1 MRIRMGHRA
10 VVASVSVSAAL
21 AAGCGG
27 TSGSAAKAPPNVTNG
42 VVSMTLDGPV
52 SSYDPTQASTF
63 QDSVALAAL
72 YDTLVAFDPSGKL
85 VPGLSDTWK
94 STPKTATFHL
104 RGGVT
109 CSDGTALTGAMVA
122 ASLNRLFDPATK
134 APLVRQAIGPGNSAK
149 ATSTA
154 DSVTI
159 TMAKAWSDLVPGMT
173 GPFAGIVCP
182 SGMKDPSTLRTKS
195 AGTGAFVSESQV
207 TGSSYT
213 LTRRPQYAWGP
224 AYAAQTAGEPPKKL
238 VLKVVDDENTR
249 ANLTSTGE
257 LQIPSFTSNA
267 WDRFKSTGGITVR
280 TSPQSDTMLVFN
292 ETAGHPTA
300 DRGVRLAIAQALDRS
315 VLNKVQSFGSGEL
328 ISSLGRPSYECFDS
342 GSNALVPK
350 YDAAAAAKALKGVKL
365 QVIGTNILAGGA
377 ANDQVMSALQ
387 AAGATATVRTMD
399 NQAWVSD
406 LFGGKNDWDVT
417 IFVYGNRLSSFLPV
431 GQFFVHDAPPKG
443 LNIGATNNPE
453 AARAYD
459 RAATGSAEEKCAALT
474 TFQQSL
480 LRNVDVLPLATAPV
494 HVLFAGGTSGSVV
507 NGFAVPASIRVAKAA
522 G

>member
-182 SGMKDPSTLRTKS
+182 SGMKDPSSLRTKS

-292 ETAGHPTA
+292 ETVGHPTA

-365 QVIGTNILAGGA
+365 QVIGTNILAA
-377 ANDQVMSALQ
+377 ARPTTRSCPRCRRLAPPRRSARWTTRRGCRTCS
-387 AAGATATVRTMD
+387 AARTTGTSRSSCTAT
-399 NQAWVSD
+399 
-406 LFGGKNDWDVT
+406 GC
-417 IFVYGNRLSSFLPV
+417 
-431 GQFFVHDAPPKG
+431 
-443 LNIGATNNPE
+443 
-453 AARAYD
+453 RASC
-459 RAATGSAEEKCAALT
+459 R
-474 TFQQSL
+474 
-480 LRNVDVLPLATAPV
+480 
-494 HVLFAGGTSGSVV
+494 SGSSSCTTRRRRASTSARRTTRRRR
-507 NGFAVPASIRVAKAA
+507 GPTTRPRPARPKRSAPR
-522 G
+522 

>member
-10 VVASVSVSAAL
+10 VIASVTVCAFL
-21 AAGCGG
+21 VAGCGG
-27 TSGSAAKAPPNVTNG
+27 ASKSSGKAPPNVTNG

-63 QDSVALAAL
+63 QDAVALAAL
-72 YDTLVAFDPSGKL
+72 YDTLVNFDPSGKL
-85 VPGLSDTWK
+85 IPGLSDEWK
-94 STPKTATFHL
+94 STKKTATFHL
-104 RGGVT
+104 RSGVT
-109 CSDGTALTGAMVA
+109 CSDGTSLTSAVVA

-134 APLVRQAIGPGNSAK
+134 SPLVGQAIGPGNTAK
-149 ATSTA
+149 ATSA
-154 DSVTI
+154 GDSVTI
-159 TMAKAWSDLVPGMT
+159 TLAKPWSDLVPGMT
-173 GPFAGIVCP
+173 GPYAGIVCP
-182 SGMKDPSTLRTKS
+182 SGTKDPSSLRTRS

-213 LTRRPQYAWGP
+213 LTRRPKHTWGP
-224 AYAAQTAGEPPKKL
+224 AYADQAAGQPPKKL

-267 WDRFKSTGGITVR
+267 WNRFKSTGGITVR
-280 TSPQSDTMLVFN
+280 TSPQSDTMVIFN
-292 ETAGHPTA
+292 ETAGHATA
-300 DRGVRLAIAQALDRS
+300 RQNVRLAISQALDRS
-315 VLNKVQSFGSGEL
+315 VLNKVQSFGAGTL
-328 ISSLGRPSYECFDS
+328 ISSLGQSSYACFDG

-350 YDAAAAAKALKGVKL
+350 YDAAAATKTLKGVKL
-365 QVIGTNILAGGA
+365 QVIGTNILAGGT
-377 ANDQVMSALQ
+377 ANDQIMSALQ
-387 AAGATATVRTMD
+387 AAGATAAVRTLD

-406 LFGGKNDWDVT
+406 LFSGKNDWDIT

-443 LNIGATNNPE
+443 LNLGAIGNP
-453 AARAYD
+453 AAERAYD
-459 RAATGSAEEKCAALT
+459 QAAASSPENKCAALT

-480 LRNVDVLPLATAPV
+480 LRNNDVLPLATAPV
-494 HVLFAGGTSGSVV
+494 HVVFAGGTSGSVL
-507 NGFAVPASIRVAKAA
+507 NGFAVPGSIRVGKAS

>member
-10 VVASVSVSAAL
+10 VVASVSVCASL
-21 AAGCGG
+21 VAGCGG
-27 TSGSAAKAPPNVTNG
+27 AADSSGKAPPKITDG

-72 YDTLVAFDPSGKL
+72 YDTLVQFDPSGKL

-104 RGGVT
+104 RSGVT
-109 CSDGTALTGAMVA
+109 CSDGTALTGATAA

-134 APLVRQAIGPGNSAK
+134 APLVRQAIGPGNAAK
-149 ATSTA
+149 ATASG

-159 TMAKAWSDLVPGMT
+159 TLEKPWSDLVPGMT

-182 SGMKDPSTLRTKS
+182 SGVKDPSSLRTTS
-195 AGTGAFVSESQV
+195 AGTGPFVSETQV

-213 LTRRPQYAWGP
+213 LARRPEYKWGP
-224 AYAAQTAGEPPKKL
+224 AYAGQAAGEPPKKL

-267 WDRFKSTGGITVR
+267 WDRFKSTDGITVR
-280 TSPQSDTMLVFN
+280 TAPQSDTMVVFN

-300 DRGVRLAIAQALDRS
+300 DRNVRLAVAQALDRS

-328 ISSLGRPSYECFDS
+328 ISSLGRSSYECFDA
-342 GSNALVPK
+342 GAGALVPEH
-350 YDAAAAAKALKGVKL
+350 DAAAAARALKGVKL
-365 QVIGTNILAGGA
+365 RVIGTNILAGGA
-377 ANDQVMSALQ
+377 ANDQVMAALQ
-387 AAGATATVRTMD
+387 AAGAAATVRTTD

-406 LFGGKNDWDVT
+406 LFSGKNDWDVT

-443 LNIGATNNPE
+443 LNLGATGNP
-453 AARAYD
+453 AAEQAYD
-459 RAATGSAEEKCAALT
+459 QAAAGSPEEKCAALK

-507 NGFAVPASIRVAKAA
+507 NGFAVPATIRVGKAS

>member
-1 MRIRMGHRA
+1 MGHGA
-10 VVASVSVSAAL
+10 VVASVTVCASLV
-21 AAGCGG
+21 AGCGG
-27 TSGSAAKAPPNVTNG
+27 TAGSGGKTPPNVTDG

-52 SSYDPTQASTF
+52 SSYDPTKASTF

-72 YDTLVAFDPSGKL
+72 YDTLVTFDPSGKL
-85 VPGLSDTWK
+85 VPGLSDKWR

-104 RGGVT
+104 RSGVT
-109 CSDGTALTGAMVA
+109 CSDGTSLTGAVVA

-149 ATSTA
+149 ATSSG

-159 TMAKAWSDLVPGMT
+159 KLAKPWSDLVPGMT

-182 SGMKDPSTLRTKS
+182 SGTKDPASLRTKS

-213 LTRRPQYAWGP
+213 LTRRPTYTWGP
-224 AYAAQTAGEPPKKL
+224 AHAVQTPGEPPKKL
-238 VLKVVDDENTR
+238 VFKVVEDENTR

-267 WDRFKSTGGITVR
+267 WDRFKSTRGITVR
-280 TSPQSDTMLVFN
+280 TAPQSDTMLVFN

-300 DRGVRLAIAQALDRS
+300 QQNVRLAIAQALERS
-315 VLNKVQSFGSGEL
+315 VLNKVQSFGAGML
-328 ISSLGRPSYECFDS
+328 LSSLGRSTYECFDR
-342 GSNALVPK
+342 GSEALVPK
-350 YDAAAAAKALKGVKL
+350 YDAAAAAKTLKGVKL
-365 QVIGTNILAGGA
+365 RVIGTNILAGGA
-377 ANDQVMSALQ
+377 ANDHVMSALQ
-387 AAGATATVRTMD
+387 AAGAAAEVRTTD
-399 NQAWVSD
+399 NQAWVTD
-406 LFGGKNDWDVT
+406 LFGGKNDWDIT

-431 GQFFVHDAPPKG
+431 GQYFVHDAPPKG
-443 LNIGATNNPE
+443 LNLGATNNP
-453 AARAYD
+453 AAERAYD
-459 RAATGSAEEKCAALT
+459 QAATSTAEKKCAALT
-474 TFQQSL
+474 TFQQAL
-480 LRNVDVLPLATAPV
+480 LRNNDVLPLATAPV

-507 NGFAVPASIRVAKAA
+507 NGFAVPASIRVGKAS